1 MLDYPGDSHEY
12 SLNCF
17 QYDCEQ
23 FYWKPQTTD
32 NEPAQTED
40 KIQTM
45 KIKADRQ
52 HDIMTNSI
60 VLLQRTTCWCHTCNI
75 KFPSCET
82 TINGTETLVNT
93 VTETLFNLLLK
104 IKKTAGLKAR
114 CLERPVLIITSKC
127 FVVHPQSTTNKV
139 TLWPNGPRN
148 SHVTIFRVTI
158 SFWHSVVKYQQ
169 HKRQR
174 VGEQKSLHRGFMN
187 NKWITSTYF
196 AKKPYDSWES
206 VSVKVFLQH
215 RYNIWK

>member
-104 IKKTAGLKAR
+104 IKKNSWTKG
-114 CLERPVLIITSKC
+114 PVLRKTSADYNKQMFC
-127 FVVHPQSTTNKV
+127 CPPAVYHQQSH
-139 TLWPNGPRN
+139 TLAKWA
-148 SHVTIFRVTI
+148 
-158 SFWHSVVKYQQ
+158 
-169 HKRQR
+169 
-174 VGEQKSLHRGFMN
+174 QK
-187 NKWITSTYF
+187 
-196 AKKPYDSWES
+196 
-206 VSVKVFLQH
+206 
-215 RYNIWK
+215 